1 MVHYFNCVCTVILYI
16 FTLQNY
22 QMLKT
27 IKCCVVT
34 WTTRFGHQDEFVGV
48 VSGEIVV
55 CGELVGL
62 VGDEVGSD
70 NGGQVGG
77 E

>member
-1 MVHYFNCVCTVILYI
+1 
-16 FTLQNY
+16 
-22 QMLKT
+22 MLKT

-70 NGGQVGG
+70 NGGQIGG